1 MHISKWV
8 QWIGLSSFLVWM
20 VACDEEKAAVTPPA
34 TDTLD
39 TAQVYLKTY
48 TPAGSFTA
56 DQLRLLAQL
65 YGYSNYQPLIAYGV
79 DIYKISYRTT
89 YRDDTITASGLVTVP
104 QGLQQ
109 KAPLM
114 AGLHGTLSRH
124 DQAPSNADNIDS
136 RTGLELF
143 SAFGFITAI
152 PDYLGFG
159 TSDHILHPYYDYLHT
174 SQTTVDMLYAVE
186 ELLEKEAIPYRKD
199 LFITGYSEGG
209 YAALATL
216 RYIEEKKLDFTVKAT
231 AAGAGGYDIT
241 ALMQSILSN
250 NEYPRAAY
258 LAYVIHAY
266 NQANGWNRPL
276 TDFFREP
283 YASQIPALFDGSLDI
298 SSINQQLPAML
309 DQLFNPSFLT
319 GIREGT
325 EKQFMEAIQA
335 NSVSDWAPRSPVR
348 LYHEQDDEIIP
359 IVNSKSTYD
368 AMITRGAAEV
378 YYFPFNEATSHG
390 SGTQVMYQ
398 MVAPWFSSIREE

>member
-1 MHISKWV
+1 M
-8 QWIGLSSFLVWM
+8 VWM
-20 VACDEEKAAVTPPA
+20 VACGDDETGVVPPK

-39 TAQVYLKTY
+39 TAQSYLKAY

-56 DQLRLLAQL
+56 DQLRLVAQL

-79 DIYKISYRTT
+79 DIYKISYQTT
-89 YRDDTITASGLVTVP
+89 YQDDTITASGLVTIP
-104 QGLQQ
+104 QGMTGQ
-109 KAPLM
+109 APLL

-124 DQAPSNADNIDS
+124 DQAPSNVDNLDS

-159 TSDHILHPYYDYLHT
+159 TSENILHPYYDYLHT
-174 SQTTVDMLYAVE
+174 GRTTVDMLYAVQE
-186 ELLEKEAIPYRKD
+186 MLEKEAISYRKD

-209 YAALATL
+209 YAAMATL
-216 RYIEEKKLDFTVKAT
+216 RYIQENNLDFRVKAT
-231 AAGAGGYDIT
+231 AVGAGGYDIS

-250 NEYPRAAY
+250 NEYPRTAY
-258 LAYVIHAY
+258 LAYIIHAY
-266 NQANGWNRPL
+266 NRTNGWNRPL
-276 TDFFREP
+276 TDFFQEP
-283 YASQIPALFDGSLDI
+283 YASQVPALFDGSLDI
-298 SSINQQLPAML
+298 GSINQRLPNRL
-309 DQLFNPSFLT
+309 DVLCNPAFVA

-325 EKQFMEAIQA
+325 EAKFLEAIQA
-335 NSVSDWAPRSPVR
+335 NSVSDWAPRSLVR

-359 IVNSKSTYD
+359 IVNSEGTYE
-368 AMITRGAAEV
+368 AMIARGAAEV

-398 MVAPWFSSIREE
+398 MVAPWFSSIRGE